1 MKSRFCLT
9 LLLLILAAPL
19 ALAQQTTA
27 TLLGTV
33 SDSSGAV
40 VPGAT
45 IRVTNLANQV
55 SRETKS
61 DDSGAYSMPF
71 LPSGEYSVSATADGF
86 KVQKVDRVI
95 LGVQQT
101 GRVDLKLELGE
112 VTQTIDVEGGGLLL
126 QTETST
132 VGTVID
138 STKIVELPLNGRNFV
153 QLAQL
158 IPGVQAGT
166 PGSITVRRG
175 RGSIGQT
182 DSPFGS
188 TAMSANGSRDTA
200 NRYFMDGIEMMDYDA
215 MTYSFSPS
223 VDSLAEFKVETST
236 YSSELGGAPGGQIN
250 MITRSGTSA
259 YHGTLWEFNRNDA
272 LTQVYDAI
280 AQKDVDPPRLNRNQ
294 FGANVGGPVFL
305 PKYNGRDK
313 TFFFFN
319 WEVRSTASGCG
330 ASFSHN
336 SFGRDA
342 QRRLQRVNQR
352 EHAATHRVAR
362 SVEYRDSEQRHSA
375 GRSEPPVLDFP
386 AVHAPAE
393 HPARHFQFRYGFER
407 GNVNAG

>member
-1 MKSRFCLT
+1 MDDDGVHRSLWQPVGTLKNKSRMAAKNRPLKLTMTALTGTRLPAGHFSIIFTVTSSNEDHLRVTFCPPGGRRPGSCERSVPHEIT
-9 LLLLILAAPL
+9 ILLHLASIIIAAPL

-61 DDSGAYSMPF
+61 DDSGAYSLPF

-223 VDSLAEFKVETST
+223 IDSLAEFKVETST

-294 FGANVGGPVFL
+294 FGANVGGSGLPSKVQWPRQDFL
-305 PKYNGRDK
+305 
-313 TFFFFN
+313 
-319 WEVRSTASGCG
+319 
-330 ASFSHN
+330 
-336 SFGRDA
+336 
-342 QRRLQRVNQR
+342 L
-352 EHAATHRVAR
+352 
-362 SVEYRDSEQRHSA
+362 
-375 GRSEPPVLDFP
+375 L
-386 AVHAPAE
+386 
-393 HPARHFQFRYGFER
+393 
-407 GNVNAG
+407 

>member
-1 MKSRFCLT
+1 MIGHPCERSVVLDEIAI
-9 LLLLILAAPL
+9 LLHLASIVLAAPL

-33 SDSSGAV
+33 TDSSGAV
-40 VPGAT
+40 VPGVT

-55 SRETKS
+55 SRDTKS
-61 DDSGAYSMPF
+61 DDSGAYSIPF

-101 GRVDLKLELGE
+101 GRVDFQLVLGE
-112 VTQTIDVEGGGLLL
+112 VTQTIDVEGSGLLL

-223 VDSLAEFKVETST
+223 IDSLAEFKVETST
-236 YSSELGGAPGGQIN
+236 YSAELGGAPGGQIN
-250 MITRSGTSA
+250 MVTRSGDLLVSRDSVGVQPQRRVDTGLRCHRQEGRRSA
-259 YHGTLWEFNRNDA
+259 APQPEPVWRQRRRAGLPSKVQR
-272 LTQVYDAI
+272 
-280 AQKDVDPPRLNRNQ
+280 PRQ
-294 FGANVGGPVFL
+294 DFL
-305 PKYNGRDK
+305 LLQLGSRPA
-313 TFFFFN
+313 
-319 WEVRSTASGCG
+319 ASGCG
-330 ASFSHN
+330 TRIPHDSLPWRRS
-336 SFGRDA
+336 
-342 QRRLQRVNQR
+342 QRRFQQPSQRQ
-352 EHAATHRVAR
+352 H
-362 SVEYRDSEQRHSA
+362 D
-375 GRSEPPVLDFP
+375 
-386 AVHAPAE
+386 
-393 HPARHFQFRYGFER
+393 
-407 GNVNAG
+407 GNPSCCETR

>member
-1 MKSRFCLT
+1 MKSPFCCT
-9 LLLLILAAPL
+9 LLLLTLSVPL

-27 TLLGTV
+27 TLVGTV

-40 VPGAT
+40 VPGVT

-55 SRETKS
+55 SRDTKS
-61 DDSGAYSMPF
+61 DASGAYSIPF

-101 GRVDLKLELGE
+101 GRVDFQLVLGE
-112 VTQTIDVEGGGLLL
+112 VTQTIDVQGSGLLL

-188 TAMSANGSRDTA
+188 TAMSA
-200 NRYFMDGIEMMDYDA
+200 
-215 MTYSFSPS
+215 
-223 VDSLAEFKVETST
+223 
-236 YSSELGGAPGGQIN
+236 LG
-250 MITRSGTSA
+250 
-259 YHGTLWEFNRNDA
+259 
-272 LTQVYDAI
+272 
-280 AQKDVDPPRLNRNQ
+280 
-294 FGANVGGPVFL
+294 
-305 PKYNGRDK
+305 
-313 TFFFFN
+313 
-319 WEVRSTASGCG
+319 
-330 ASFSHN
+330 
-336 SFGRDA
+336 
-342 QRRLQRVNQR
+342 
-352 EHAATHRVAR
+352 
-362 SVEYRDSEQRHSA
+362 
-375 GRSEPPVLDFP
+375 
-386 AVHAPAE
+386 
-393 HPARHFQFRYGFER
+393 
-407 GNVNAG
+407 